1 MGYHDEMVATVLY
14 VEREGYEAQE
24 RRVIPVGLLRG
35 DVPGQPGRQRWDL
48 RVLDV
53 ADNTYSQIPLSG
65 IIKFEEHG

>member
-14 VEREGYEAQE
+14 VERDGAEARE
-24 RRVIPVGLLRG
+24 RRVIPVGLSRD
-35 DVPGQPGRQRWDL
+35 DVPGQTGRQCWSL

-53 ADNTYSQIPLSG
+53 ADNTYHQIPLSG